1 MVQRVLRADII
12 AGLVVIAV
20 VVLSSLSEAG
30 ESALGV
36 KPGASKDS
44 LKVELINET
53 PVRAVQ
59 FDLTGV
65 KISQIRATDRARGF
79 LVKFNEQN
87 GKVILLSTAG
97 DEIAPGKGAVLE
109 VVCDKPDAASLSG
122 VKIVE
127 E

>member
-1 MVQRVLRADII
+1 MQKFLRADVI
-12 AGLVVIAV
+12 AGLVLIAV

-30 ESALGV
+30 EPALGV
-36 KPGASKDS
+36 KPGTKDS
-44 LKVELINET
+44 VKVELINEA

-65 KISQIRATDRARGF
+65 KITQVRTTDRTKGF
-79 LVKFNEQN
+79 LAKFNEQN

-97 DEIAPGKGAVLE
+97 EEISPGKGAVLE

-122 VKIVE
+122 VKIVGE
-127 E
+127 

>member
-1 MVQRVLRADII
+1 MKQKFLRF
-12 AGLVVIAV
+12 GVVIGIVLMAV
-20 VVLSSLSEAG
+20 ITLSSLTQAG
-30 ESALGV
+30 EPALSV
-36 KPGASKDS
+36 SGAKDCA
-44 LKVELINET
+44 KIELINES

-65 KISQIRATDRARGF
+65 QITQVRTTDRTKGF
-79 LVKFNEQN
+79 LAKFNEQN

-97 DEIAPGKGAVLE
+97 EGIAPGKGAVLE
-109 VVCDKPDAASLSG
+109 VVCDKPDAAVLSG